1 MQTVTVP
8 TDVKAS
14 WAQTINGVSYAAD
27 ARIEYADVEFLART
41 NALSAYLSNGSLYLS
56 PTPNGQDAHKAGR
69 TVPVGLNV
77 KVLNA
82 LLAQEQTQ
90 DVPAAPTGLSAVAA
104 GATTVTISFTPG
116 AAGGAPI
123 TNYEYKVGTSAW
135 TALDP
140 ADASSPVSVPVDGGA
155 SGNIRLR
162 AVNLHGSGVQSDQ
175 VAYSVVLPDPP
186 TAIAGD
192 VTGNSLAITFTP
204 PAAGGTVTT
213 YAYRIGQ
220 TDLTQNPWVTVTP
233 DDATSP
239 ITVDVSAY
247 GTPALTPI
255 LGENLRLKA
264 VNNAGESAVVG
275 PVVIT

>member
-27 ARIEYADVEFLART
+27 ARLEYADIEFLART
-41 NALSAYLSNGSLYLS
+41 NALSAYLSNGALYLS
-56 PTPNGQDAHKAGR
+56 PTPNGQPTHKAGR
-69 TVPVGLNV
+69 STPVGLNV

-82 LLAQEQTQ
+82 LLTQEQTQ
-90 DVPAAPTGLSAVAA
+90 DVPAAPTSLIL
-104 GATTVTISFTPG
+104 TVTGPDSVSIAFTAG

-123 TNYEYKVGTSAW
+123 TNYEYKVGSGAW

-140 ADASSPVSVPVDGGA
+140 EDAATPVAVPVEAGA
-155 SGNIRLR
+155 AGNIRLR

-186 TAIAGD
+186 TAVAGD
-192 VTGNSLAITFTP
+192 ITDDSLAITFTP
-204 PAAGGTVTT
+204 PVAGGVVTN

-220 TDLTQNPWVTVTP
+220 ADLTQNPWVTVDP
-233 DDATSP
+233 ADITSP

-264 VNNAGESAVVG
+264 INLAGESTVTA